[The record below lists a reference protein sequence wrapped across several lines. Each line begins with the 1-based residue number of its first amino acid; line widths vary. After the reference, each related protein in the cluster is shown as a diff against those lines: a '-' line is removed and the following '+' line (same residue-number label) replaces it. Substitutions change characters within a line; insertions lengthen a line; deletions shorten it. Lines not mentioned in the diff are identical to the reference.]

1 MLSKIFLQM
10 EDFLS
15 YCQSKGLS
23 QKTIFSYDQ
32 TLKLFAKYLEV
43 EQDIKDASLVTEQ
56 IIREYILSL
65 QERGKYTF
73 VSKEDSKKWNN
84 PDARADKGKQ
94 ISKSTINNYIRN
106 IKVFFNFLDEYD
118 MIRKNPVTKVKQLRN
133 PRKAK
138 DFIND
143 REFNN
148 LIKCLDLSK
157 FSEYRDYT
165 LIQIIIDTGMR
176 LGECLMLKMEDI
188 DLNERCIVLK
198 AENTKGKM
206 ERVVF
211 YSSEM
216 GVLMRR
222 WIQFKDRYVESEYLF
237 PSKTYKTKI
246 RVSNFEK
253 NFRMYCN
260 RIGLSDVT
268 PHTLRN
274 NFAKRF
280 LMAGGDIYTL
290 SRILGHSSVTV
301 TEKAYLDLTDKDIK
315 KNYQQYSPIAQIRRA
330 K

>member
-1 MLSKIFLQM
+1 MLTKIFLQI

-56 IIREYILSL
+56 VIREYILSL
-65 QERGKYTF
+65 QERGKYTI
-73 VSKEDSKKWNN
+73 VSKEGSKRWNN
-84 PDARADKGKQ
+84 PDARKDQGKQ

-118 MIRKNPVTKVKQLRN
+118 MIRKNPITKVKQLRN

-148 LIKCLDLSK
+148 LIQCLDLSK

-165 LIQIIIDTGMR
+165 LIQLIIDSGMR
-176 LGECLMLKMEDI
+176 LGECLLLQMEDI

-198 AENTKGKM
+198 AENTKSKR

-216 GVLMRR
+216 GVLVRR

-253 NFRMYCN
+253 NFRVYCK
-260 RIGLSDVT
+260 RIGLEDVT

-315 KNYQQYSPIAQIRRA
+315 KNYQRYSPIAQIR
-330 K
+330 KIK

>member
-1 MLSKIFLQM
+1 M

-43 EQDIKDASLVTEQ
+43 EHDIKDATLVTEQ
-56 IIREYILSL
+56 IIREYILNL

-73 VSKEDSKKWNN
+73 VYKDDSKKWNN
-84 PDARADKGKQ
+84 PDVRSDKGKQ

-118 MIRKNPVTKVKQLRN
+118 MIRKNPVTKIKQLRN
-133 PRKAK
+133 PRKTK

-143 REFNN
+143 RDFNN
-148 LIKCLDLSK
+148 LIRCLDLTK
-157 FSEYRDYT
+157 YSEYRDYT
-165 LIQIIIDTGMR
+165 IIQVIIDTGMR
-176 LGECLMLKMEDI
+176 LGECLLLQMDDI
-188 DLNERCIVLK
+188 DLNERCIILK
-198 AENTKGKM
+198 AENTKSRS

-222 WIQFKDRYVESEYLF
+222 WVQFKDRYVESEYLF

-253 NFRMYCN
+253 NFRIYCG
-260 RIGLSDVT
+260 RIGLSGIT

-315 KNYQQYSPIAQIRRA
+315 HNYQRYSPLAQL
-330 K
+330 KKSK